1 MKKETSQSSNNGKG
15 DSPRNCFSKK
25 YKENYDAIFRK
36 NKKND
41 K

>member
-15 DSPRNCFSKK
+15 DSPRSCFSKK